1 MMTTRW
7 LRRTRPAPLPAQR
20 GRPNAMVV
28 AAACVLGFVIVAAFV
43 GPFFVQD
50 PSTQQL
56 DIALTPP
63 AWVAGGT
70 WEHPLGTDSLGRDE
84 LARVLYGA
92 RVSLGVS
99 MLSLLVGATFGIA
112 IGVLAG
118 YLRGVFDQVVMR
130 IVDVQMSVPGI
141 LFILTVVTILKPS
154 FTTIIIVLALAVWIM
169 FARVSRAQV
178 LSFRENDTILAIR
191 SIGASSPRILLRHVV
206 PNIAGP
212 LLIVATLELATLI
225 MAEAAL
231 GYLGLGVPPPTPTLG
246 SMISS
251 GQSGMT
257 SGAWWPVVVPGLSIA
272 LIIITINI
280 LGDWLRDVLD
290 PRGVTK

>member
-1 MMTTRW
+1 MVKR
-7 LRRTRPAPLPAQR
+7 LFLGRPREDRTRTKRRLP
-20 GRPNAMVV
+20 NTMVV
-28 AAACVLGFVIVAAFV
+28 LAAVTLVVIILGAFV
-43 GPFFVQD
+43 GPLFVAD
-50 PSTQQL
+50 PGIQQL
-56 DIALTPP
+56 ANSLRPP
-63 AWVAGGT
+63 AWVPGGSL
-70 WEHPLGTDSLGRDE
+70 EYLLGTDSLGRDE
-84 LARVLYGA
+84 LARVVYGA
-92 RVSLGVS
+92 RVSLTVS
-99 MLSLLVGATFGIA
+99 LLSLFIGAVFGIA
-112 IGVLAG
+112 IGVMAG
-118 YLRGVFDQVVMR
+118 YFRGIFDQIVMR

-154 FTTIIIVLALAVWIM
+154 FSTIIIVLALSVWIV
-169 FARVSRAQV
+169 FARVARAQV

-191 SIGASSPRILLRHVV
+191 SIGASGLRILVRHVV

-212 LLIVATLELATLI
+212 LLIISTLELATLI

-257 SGAWWPVVVPGLSIA
+257 SGAWWPVVVPGISIA
-272 LIIITINI
+272 LIIISINI

-290 PRGVTK
+290 PRGLTK